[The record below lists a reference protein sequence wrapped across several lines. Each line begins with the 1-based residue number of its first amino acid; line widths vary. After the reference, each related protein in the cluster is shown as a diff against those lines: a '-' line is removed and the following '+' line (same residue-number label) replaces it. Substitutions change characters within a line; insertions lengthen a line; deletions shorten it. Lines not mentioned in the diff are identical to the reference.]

1 MTESNS
7 TESVYYALPVEGE
20 TNFNFTKGPNV
31 GIPQVVAANDSST
44 ENTQN
49 TRMLIAAQAV
59 YFPEKK
65 ITEVTSAVLHYQL
78 NHTRSP
84 WTIVGE
90 ISNSFPLKFDT
101 SYSVGTLQLCA
112 TKDFTFLYFFSPW
125 VEGRLYF
132 IKNEGL
138 LENKERCWFP
148 VELPAHFQF
157 NASLELKGHLISGS
171 YKSNP
176 LSSFERSYIDLN
188 DAIENKA
195 EPECCAPYTIKRA
208 NVDDEGIKLGVSQTQ
223 VSSKTEHSKKDHT
236 IEVTVHY
243 NTLGYK
249 ISQSDDLYTENGDV
263 NPGQHYSITMPTGY
277 ILQGTHLKTGKPHT
291 FTDKE
296 LKNFVPKKDTY
307 RLNVPTCTILPNNLP
322 TTNKIFTL
330 CHDKTIFMITM
341 ENAICS
347 FWRFKNSKLEE
358 FFEKT
363 YNATQEQSIHN
374 LHYAGQTIIDVMSH
388 PHIHNEYYVLFEQKN
403 NSLYNTYTAV
413 KITWGPD
420 KKNIEQLK
428 KLKVNQT
435 EISFAFLQHHENP
448 FFDQK
453 QDEICIG
460 VFTNNFGRV
469 TCTCAGDGE
478 TELRSIFC
486 FCNQPLNQTQ
496 YENAFLNINCDDML
510 INEAIFSLPTSF

>member
-1 MTESNS
+1 MTESNP
-7 TESVYYALPVEGE
+7 TDSVYYASPVEGK
-20 TNFNFTKGPNV
+20 TNFTFTKGPNV
-31 GIPQVVAANDSST
+31 GIPQVVAAKDTSK
-44 ENTQN
+44 EN

-65 ITEVTSAVLHYQL
+65 TTKITSAVLHYRGKEAQF
-78 NHTRSP
+78 P

-90 ISNSFPLKFDT
+90 ISRSFPLKFDT

-112 TKDFTFLYFFSPW
+112 TEDFTFLYFFSPW
-125 VEGRLYF
+125 VEGKLYF

-138 LENKERCWFP
+138 LENEERCWFP
-148 VELPAHFQF
+148 AELPAHFQF
-157 NASLELKGHLISGS
+157 KASLESKGHLISGS
-171 YKSNP
+171 YKPTPNSA
-176 LSSFERSYIDLN
+176 FQRSYIDLN
-188 DAIENKA
+188 NATERIAN
-195 EPECCAPYTIKRA
+195 PECCAPYTIKRK
-208 NVDDEGIKLGVSQTQ
+208 NVDEKGTPLSVSQTEMSAITDLKNKPTIKVEVQ
-223 VSSKTEHSKKDHT
+223 YQTLRYEIESKGGIPS
-236 IEVTVHY
+236 V
-243 NTLGYK
+243 
-249 ISQSDDLYTENGDV
+249 NGAV
-263 NPGQHYSITMPTGY
+263 NPGQHYSIDMRSDC

-291 FTDKE
+291 FTNDEIKD
-296 LKNFVPKKDTY
+296 FVPRKDTY
-307 RLNVPTCTILPNNLP
+307 RLKLPTCTSLPDSLP
-322 TTNKIFTL
+322 TTDKIFTL
-330 CHDKTIFMITM
+330 CHNKTTFMITM

-363 YNATQEQSIHN
+363 YDATQEQSIHN

-388 PHIHNEYYVLFEQKN
+388 PHSHDEYYVLFEQKN

-413 KITWGPD
+413 KITWTSN
-420 KKNIEQLK
+420 KKTVEQLPK
-428 KLKVNQT
+428 KLKVKQT
-435 EISFAFLQHHENP
+435 EMPFAFLQRHENP

-460 VFTNNFGRV
+460 VFTDNFGRV

-486 FCNQPLNQTQ
+486 FCNQPLNQSQ